1 MEQDQHR
8 IFILIKG
15 ECQCLTLSQ
24 DNNCDE
30 DESAGI
36 SLFLYYKNL
45 NRCKKYIAIRH
56 MDDAVVITRRV

>member
-1 MEQDQHR
+1 MEQDQHK
-8 IFILIKG
+8 ILVLIKG

-36 SLFLYYKNL
+36 SLFLYYKNFEQMQEIYR
-45 NRCKKYIAIRH
+45 NTTH
-56 MDDAVVITRRV
+56 G